1 MSGVVEAPQRA
12 PRRRAISALPRTL
25 SFVAAA
31 TLGVVML
38 CTLGVW
44 QLERLQWK
52 TALIAERRAELAAA
66 PVGLST
72 VLSEIGTGQ
81 TVDYRP
87 VTFAGRFAG
96 GKDLR
101 LYSTAYGPGWEIVSP
116 FLTDDGALVMVD
128 RGFLP
133 DRSGRDVAVP
143 APPPGPLL
151 LSGFARQP
159 AGKKAAFAP
168 ANDASRNRWFWWDL
182 PAMAA
187 ASVGEAAGQVAPV
200 FVQLAGT
207 PLGGSDAPRP
217 IVPVVAIPNN
227 HLSYAL
233 TWFGLAAA
241 LAIMA
246 VLALRESP
254 DGGRA

>member
-1 MSGVVEAPQRA
+1 MA
-12 PRRRAISALPRTL
+12 ALSRTL
-25 SFVAAA
+25 SFVMAAV
-31 TLGVVML
+31 LGVVML

-52 TALIAERRAELAAA
+52 NALIAERKAGLAAA
-66 PVGLST
+66 PVALST
-72 VLSEIGTGQ
+72 VLSEISAGK
-81 TVDYRP
+81 TVKYRP
-87 VTFAGRFAG
+87 VTLSGRFVGEA
-96 GKDLR
+96 DLR
-101 LYSTAYGPGWEIVSP
+101 LFSTAYGPGWEIVSP
-116 FLTDDGALVMVD
+116 FRTDEGVLVLVD

-133 DRSGRDVAVP
+133 ELSGRDVAAP
-143 APPPGPLL
+143 APPAGPLA

-159 AGKKAAFAP
+159 PSKKAAFAP

-187 ASVGEAAGQVAPV
+187 ASAGPAGARVAPV
-200 FVQLAGT
+200 FVQLAAT
-207 PLGGSDAPRP
+207 PASGSDAPRP
-217 IVPVVAIPNN
+217 VVPVVAIPNN

-246 VLALRESP
+246 VLALRDSRES
-254 DGGRA
+254 GRA